1 MQDQSSP
8 TPTGN
13 HESNG
18 APKSKIAKYRS
29 MRIPN
34 WAFGI
39 ALTTHGLISIF
50 QNPLKNA
57 PFPLEYEFL
66 NKLTLSILSIIF
78 IIYILILQN
87 NSKSKSKK
95 LTKYLFEDLRYIFYP
110 VGFISALLPV
120 LNALLP
126 VLNLKWFNDFV
137 GFVSASLGILGLMQ
151 KPSNNYISIIQ
162 NISSDPQSQRHERTR
177 LLVDN
182 LRSENYY
189 SKINAIQG
197 LASIA
202 DEWLSDSDIPEGQ
215 ARKNG
220 QNIINILCNYIQ
232 SMPNGYTDKQL
243 INFNSLLESDKKFL
257 EEEAETRRKI
267 FHEFSSRIATPQNQ
281 LTSFQNFTFNFKN
294 SPIFYP
300 LENLRF
306 ANANFKGSKFYI
318 KTSFTRSTFTGN
330 TNFSNTIFNEDATFG
345 SIIPGDSTSKMYFIG
360 EVDFSNS
367 KFKKKAHLGMIEYA
381 DIANFESAIFSDLA
395 DFTYAHFYSAAVF
408 SKATF
413 HGAADFCAAIF
424 ESASLFTKSK
434 FKNSSPQ
441 FAISDSNN
449 PILQARFSCLVD
461 PAYYDFSVS
470 RNSNYTISK
479 SYPLSPDGQKFTIP
493 DGAIL
498 FTPTKKT

>member
-1 MQDQSSP
+1 
-8 TPTGN
+8 
-13 HESNG
+13 
-18 APKSKIAKYRS
+18 
-29 MRIPN
+29 MRIPG
-34 WAFGI
+34 WALGI
-39 ALTTHGLISIF
+39 SLIIYGLISKF
-50 QNPLKNA
+50 QDLLKNTPIPLK
-57 PFPLEYEFL
+57 YDFL
-66 NKLTLSILSIIF
+66 NILMLSILIVFF
-78 IIYILILQN
+78 IIYMLILKN
-87 NSKSKSKK
+87 NSKLKSKK
-95 LTKYLFEDLRYIFYP
+95 LIEYLLEDLKYLILP
-110 VGFISALLPV
+110 TGFIFALLSALD
-120 LNALLP
+120 
-126 VLNLKWFNDFV
+126 LKWFSDFS
-137 GFVSASLGILGLMQ
+137 GFVSGILGIFGII
-151 KPSNNYISIIQ
+151 KSSSNNQTFIIQ
-162 NISSDPQSQRHERTR
+162 HISSDPQSQRHERTR

-197 LASIA
+197 LVSIA

-232 SMPNGYTDKQL
+232 SMPNGYTDNQL

-267 FHEFSSRIATPQNQ
+267 FHEFSLRIATPQNQ
-281 LTSFQNFTFNFKN
+281 LTSFRNFTFNFKN

-330 TNFSNTIFNEDATFG
+330 TIFSNAIFNEDATFG

-413 HGAADFCAAIF
+413 HGATDFCAAIF
-424 ESASLFTKSK
+424 ESASLFNKSE

-441 FAISDSNN
+441 FAIGDSDN

-461 PAYYDFSVS
+461 PNYYDFSVS
-470 RNSNYTISK
+470 RNSNYAISK
-479 SYPLSPDGQKFTIP
+479 
-493 DGAIL
+493 
-498 FTPTKKT
+498 

>member
-1 MQDQSSP
+1 MQDQSRP

-18 APKSKIAKYRS
+18 VPKSKIAKYRS
-29 MRIPN
+29 TRIPG
-34 WAFGI
+34 WVLSI
-39 ALTTHGLISIF
+39 SLIIYGLISKF
-50 QNPLKNA
+50 QDLLKNTPLPLK
-57 PFPLEYEFL
+57 YDFL
-66 NKLTLSILSIIF
+66 NILMLSILIVFF
-78 IIYILILQN
+78 IIYMLILKN
-87 NSKSKSKK
+87 NSKLEFKK
-95 LTKYLFEDLRYIFYP
+95 LIDYLLEDLKYLILP
-110 VGFISALLPV
+110 TGFIFALFSALD
-120 LNALLP
+120 
-126 VLNLKWFNDFV
+126 LKWFSDFS
-137 GFVSASLGILGLMQ
+137 GFVSGILGIFGLI
-151 KPSNNYISIIQ
+151 KNPSNNHTFIIQ
-162 NISSDPQSQRHERTR
+162 HISSDPQSQRHERTM

-182 LRSENYY
+182 LRSENHY

-202 DEWLSDSDIPEGQ
+202 DEWLSDSDIPKEQ
-215 ARKNG
+215 ARKSG

-232 SMPNGYTDKQL
+232 SMPDGYTDNQL
-243 INFNSLLESDKKFL
+243 MNFNSLLESDKKFL
-257 EEEAETRRKI
+257 EEEAETRQKI
-267 FHEFSSRIATPQNQ
+267 FHEFSSRIANPQNQ
-281 LTSFQNFTFNFKN
+281 LTSFKNFTFNFKN

-318 KTSFTRSTFTGN
+318 KTSFTRSTFIGN

-381 DIANFESAIFSDLA
+381 DTADFESAIFSDLA

-441 FAISDSNN
+441 FAIGDSDN

-461 PAYYDFSVS
+461 PNFYDFSVS
-470 RNSNYTISK
+470 RNSNYAIRK
-479 SYPLSPDGQKFTIP
+479 SHPLSPDGQIFTIP

>member
-1 MQDQSSP
+1 M
-8 TPTGN
+8 
-13 HESNG
+13 
-18 APKSKIAKYRS
+18 
-29 MRIPN
+29 
-34 WAFGI
+34 
-39 ALTTHGLISIF
+39 
-50 QNPLKNA
+50 
-57 PFPLEYEFL
+57 
-66 NKLTLSILSIIF
+66 
-78 IIYILILQN
+78 LILQN

-95 LTKYLFEDLRYIFYP
+95 LAEYLFENLKYLIFP
-110 VGFISALLPV
+110 VGFIAALLPV

-137 GFVSASLGILGLMQ
+137 GFVSAFLGIFGLMQ

-182 LRSENYY
+182 LRSENHY

-202 DEWLSDSDIPEGQ
+202 DEWLGDSDIPKEE
-215 ARKNG
+215 ARKSG

-232 SMPNGYTDKQL
+232 SMPDGYTDKQL
-243 INFNSLLESDKKFL
+243 MNFNSLSDSDKKIL

-267 FHEFSSRIATPQNQ
+267 FDEFSSRIANPQNQ
-281 LTSFQNFTFNFKN
+281 LTSFKNFTFNFKN

-318 KTSFTRSTFTGN
+318 ETSFTRSTFFGN

-381 DIANFESAIFSDLA
+381 DTADFESAIFSDLA

-441 FAISDSNN
+441 FAIGDSDN

-461 PAYYDFSVS
+461 PNFYDFSVS
-470 RNSNYTISK
+470 RNSNYAIRK
-479 SYPLSPDGQKFTIP
+479 SYPLSPDGQRFTIP

>member
-1 MQDQSSP
+1 MQEQSSP
-8 TPTGN
+8 APTG
-13 HESNG
+13 SRGLTG
-18 APKSKIAKYRS
+18 APTSRTPKYKSMKIPGWIFA
-29 MRIPN
+29 
-34 WAFGI
+34 I
-39 ALTTHGLISIF
+39 ALILHGLISIF
-50 QNPLKNA
+50 QNSLKNA
-57 PFPLEYEFL
+57 PFPFEYEFL
-66 NKLTLSILSIIF
+66 NILTFSILSVIF
-78 IIYILILQN
+78 IIYMLILWN
-87 NSKSKSKK
+87 NSKSKSEKFIEYLLK
-95 LTKYLFEDLRYIFYP
+95 DLKYLTFPAGFIFASLPILNLKFINDY
-110 VGFISALLPV
+110 VGFISA
-120 LNALLP
+120 
-126 VLNLKWFNDFV
+126 
-137 GFVSASLGILGLMQ
+137 SLGIFGVMQ
-151 KPSNNYISIIQ
+151 KPSNNHISIVQ

-202 DEWLSDSDIPEGQ
+202 DEWLGDSDIPKEE
-215 ARKNG
+215 ARKSG

-232 SMPNGYTDKQL
+232 SMPDGYTDKQL
-243 INFNSLLESDKKFL
+243 MNFNSLSDSDKKIL

-267 FHEFSSRIATPQNQ
+267 FDEFSSRIANPQNQ
-281 LTSFQNFTFNFKN
+281 LTSFKNFTFNFKN

-318 KTSFTRSTFTGN
+318 ETSFTRSTFFGN

-381 DIANFESAIFSDLA
+381 DTADFESAIFSDLA

-441 FAISDSNN
+441 FAIGDSDN

-461 PAYYDFSVS
+461 PNFYDFSVS
-470 RNSNYTISK
+470 RNSNYAIRK
-479 SYPLSPDGQKFTIP
+479 SYPLSPDGQRFTIP